1 VQGADRKKR
10 RKGEVEKGR
19 WRKVFVKIREQK
31 VTNSIFHEL
40 KVFYLVATV

>member
-1 VQGADRKKR
+1 MGQRER
-10 RKGEVEKGR
+10 EKGR
-19 WRKVFVKIREQK
+19 KEDGRKVFVKIREKK